1 VKAALLDLN
10 VLTAL
15 LWPAHE
21 HHEAAHRWFRAR
33 QPAAWAT
40 TPLTQLGFV
49 RLVSN
54 PAFSRD
60 ALSPAGAVALLAQNL
75 TTPSHRFWTDGLQ
88 VPTALRGRE
97 AALQGH
103 QQFTDAYLL
112 ALALRHAAMVATF
125 DRGLRGLAA
134 SSAAVEIVPTR

>member
-1 VKAALLDLN
+1 VKTVLLDLN

-21 HHEAAHRWFRAR
+21 HHDAAHRWFQAR
-33 QPAAWAT
+33 RPDRWAT
-40 TPLTQLGFV
+40 TPMTQLGFV

-60 ALSPAGAVALLAQNL
+60 ALSPAAAVALLAENL
-75 TTPSHRFWTDGLQ
+75 ATPGHRFWTDGLQ
-88 VPTALRGRE
+88 VPTALRSTQ

-103 QQFTDAYLL
+103 QQLTDAYLL
-112 ALALRHAAMVATF
+112 ALATRHGAVLATF
-125 DRGLRGLAA
+125 DRGLRGFAA
-134 SSAAVEIVPTR
+134 HAAAVELVPIR

>member
-1 VKAALLDLN
+1 MKTALVDLN

-21 HHEAAHRWFRAR
+21 HHDAAHRWFQAR
-33 QPAAWAT
+33 RPSPWAT

-60 ALSPAGAVALLAQNL
+60 ALSPAAAVALLQQNL
-75 TTPSHRFWTDGLQ
+75 ATSAHRFWPDGLQ
-88 VPTALRGRE
+88 VPAALRATE
-97 AALQGH
+97 AALQDH

-112 ALALRHAAMVATF
+112 ALAVRHRAMLATF
-125 DRGLRGLAA
+125 DRGLRGFVAHA
-134 SSAAVEIVPTR
+134 SAVEIVPTR